1 MSERDARAPR
11 DARPTNRRADLPRQ
25 YGCGPV
31 GLTGSG
37 NALSE
42 RHLLFDNVVDPAATG
57 AREQYE
63 ALARSVGDVLS
74 PRWVRTEQTHES
86 VKALAAPLTVN
97 TMPEGTLKALADHGE
112 LGAILP
118 ADGGDGEEVLAQFAK
133 AGVDVE
139 ALASQLQDKGAKA
152 FVKSWHELME
162 VIVSKSADLQEKG
175 KGIES

>member
-1 MSERDARAPR
+1 MSERDARSPR
-11 DARPTNRRADLPRQ
+11 DARPTNRRADLLRQ

-31 GLTGSG
+31 ELTGSG

-63 ALARSVGDVLS
+63 ALALSVRDVFS
-74 PRWVRTEQTHES
+74 QRWVRTEQTYES

-139 ALASQLQDKGAKA
+139 ALASQLQDEGAKA

-162 VIVSKSADLQEKG
+162 VIVSKSADLGK